1 MQERM
6 PICRHLHVD
15 DAARRQFSVSPKVV
29 FPWNPCFAVVRV
41 RPAHHNEIHKKH
53 DRAFSHYME
62 DTMRTAWDLLRWSF
76 VSVFAA
82 LSCWVLPSWAQTD
95 DSPALTAHPK
105 TVEVAGQSLQ
115 RNGAGIRTKAIFKV
129 YSAALYLEQPVT
141 SLDEI
146 APLQGPKRMAVRML
160 RTINASELGKLF
172 AHGMQDNMDK
182 QQFSKLVPG
191 VLRMSE
197 VFSRH
202 KELKPG
208 DQFTLDWIPGK
219 GMVLSVNGQPEPA
232 EFPEPEFYQA
242 MLGIWLGPKPA
253 DAGLK
258 RALLGEQRIE

>member
-29 FPWNPCFAVVRV
+29 FPWNPCFAVVRI

-53 DRAFSHYME
+53 DRAFSHHME

-95 DSPALTAHPK
+95 DSPALAAHPK

-141 SLDEI
+141 SLYEI

-182 QQFSKLVPG
+182 QQFSKLVPRCAAHERG
-191 VLRMSE
+191 LQPPQGAQARRPVHPGLDTRQ
-197 VFSRH
+197 RH
-202 KELKPG
+202 GAQRQRPARACG
-208 DQFTLDWIPGK
+208 IP
-219 GMVLSVNGQPEPA
+219 
-232 EFPEPEFYQA
+232 
-242 MLGIWLGPKPA
+242 
-253 DAGLK
+253 
-258 RALLGEQRIE
+258 RA